1 MPTMAETTG
10 GSRENY
16 TKVVMQKSLCV
27 PLLASWEDRWGGKT
41 TPEINNPLWGV
52 RVELVI

>member
-1 MPTMAETTG
+1 MAETTG
-10 GSRENY
+10 GSKENY

-27 PLLASWEDRWGGKT
+27 PLLASWEDRWDGKT

-52 RVELVI
+52 RAELVI